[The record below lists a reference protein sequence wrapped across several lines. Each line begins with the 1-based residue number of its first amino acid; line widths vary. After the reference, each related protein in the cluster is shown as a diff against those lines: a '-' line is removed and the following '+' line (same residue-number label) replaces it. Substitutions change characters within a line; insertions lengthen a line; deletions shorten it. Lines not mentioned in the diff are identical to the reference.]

1 MKNNL
6 EQDKRRLSSIC
17 RKCRYGIRL
26 HKKGFTECDMKHI
39 VELAKKGRIYV
50 TPTEHNAKDEYRYCH
65 HCGKLLDWDNVSMSE
80 DYRKIEEIIK

>member
-26 HKKGFTECDMKHI
+26 HKKGFTECDVKHPGCPESLMEHI
-39 VELAKKGRIYV
+39 VELAKKGVRNEK
-50 TPTEHNAKDEYRYCH
+50 T
-65 HCGKLLDWDNVSMSE
+65 
-80 DYRKIEEIIK
+80 

>member
-1 MKNNL
+1 MKHPGCPESL
-6 EQDKRRLSSIC
+6 ME
-17 RKCRYGIRL
+17 
-26 HKKGFTECDMKHI
+26 HI

-80 DYRKIEEIIK
+80 DYRKLEERTCGYK